1 MKVQTNQCIIV
12 VYNYNKRVMLKQK
25 RRLGEAPKKKR
36 KIEELEIDQ
45 DEFGGDI
52 EQMDIDR
59 DSKH

>member
-1 MKVQTNQCIIV
+1 
-12 VYNYNKRVMLKQK
+12 MLKQK